1 MSPTALNSSVTN
13 LTHGGPFLTRSGVVD
28 WRDKGSQLLA
38 LNRSNP
44 RGPKECK
51 VLISPSVFCS
61 AKFETQSNILIDPN
75 GNPRLTDFG
84 FSLITRNI
92 SSVHASTPNGRGPTR
107 WRAPELLALS
117 TKAKDQDKVK
127 LARPTKKSDAY
138 SFAMV
143 VMEVAV
149 SCKIPSSPCLSTFR
163 KPLGVYREVPLRFV
177 Q

>member
-1 MSPTALNSSVTN
+1 MLPTALNLSVTN

-38 LNRSNP
+38 LLRSDP
-44 RGPKECK
+44 RGLKECK
-51 VLISPSVFCS
+51 VSISPSTFRS
-61 AKFETQSNILIDPN
+61 AELERQSNILIDPS

-84 FSLITRNI
+84 LSSITRDGF
-92 SSVHASTPNGRGPTR
+92 SVHASTPNGRGSTR
-107 WRAPELLALS
+107 WRAPELLVLS
-117 TKAKDQDKVK
+117 IRPKDQGKVK
-127 LARPTKKSDAY
+127 SVRPTKKSDVY

-143 VMEVAV
+143 VTEVTV